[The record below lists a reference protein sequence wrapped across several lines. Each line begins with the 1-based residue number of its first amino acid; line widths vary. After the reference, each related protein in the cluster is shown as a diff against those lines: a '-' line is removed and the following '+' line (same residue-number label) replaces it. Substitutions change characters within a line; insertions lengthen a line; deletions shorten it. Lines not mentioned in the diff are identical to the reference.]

1 MKFSEEQLVDCDKS
15 DSGCLGGDMGMAFDW
30 IKDNGGVCK
39 EDDYPYAGFWP
50 PIKTC
55 ATTCDVVEGTEVII
69 TMMACC
75 SLSFFVIQ
83 GEVVICF
90 LEYCAMIVEYSG
102 K

>member
-55 ATTCDVVEGTEVII
+55 ATTCDVVEGTEVMM
-69 TMMACC
+69 MMACC
-75 SLSFFVIQ
+75 SLPFS
-83 GEVVICF
+83 
-90 LEYCAMIVEYSG
+90 
-102 K
+102 